1 MPNSPLDSPN
11 SDPRGEGPGPH
22 GVDRRGLLAAAL
34 VHAGVAALLYSD
46 AIISAG
52 RRVVSGPD
60 TEVWPFLWG
69 RFWMA
74 RSLGQGQLP
83 LRTDLLDFPAGG
95 TLWVKDPVAFL
106 LTLPLQLVAGIPAAF
121 TACGVLLFTFSG
133 VGFFLLAR
141 LLGAGRWVAIL
152 AGLTFAFCP
161 HALGEAYNANT
172 EAFAGGW
179 CALWLWSMLR
189 AARRPRPGAVI
200 LAGVILAGLL
210 ITNQY
215 FALAMAVV
223 SGPLLWLDLRGG
235 GKTTDRARS
244 WRPSLTAVG
253 ASVLL
258 GLALFAP
265 VAWVIHLAI
274 SAPDK
279 LNTLPAEVPLKV
291 PNVTDLKHLLLPL
304 SELSGPQTLEAPFQD
319 LVYPGFLLA
328 AAALAA
334 PWLGPRGPWR
344 WFFPAAGLF
353 FLVMSLGPALM
364 VDGHLV
370 TRGGEPVHL
379 PWYYLVSGRPLVGN
393 MSLPHRL
400 AIPTGL
406 FLSLGLAWSARG
418 LGDRLGARQGA
429 PRPLLAALPLALI
442 LLALV
447 EILAYP
453 PYRIP
458 LATVEASRPAHAR
471 LLAGLPHEG
480 AVLNLPFQS
489 HHHVLRRYMWWQAV
503 HGRPIAASLRHSSLP
518 TVAARD
524 PWIGQAARAEKY
536 GTRQRP
542 AADPGVGRRLASMG
556 FGFVVFHGKAYR
568 EVFPRQDSHGW
579 LTILSRSL
587 GQGLAL
593 TDGTVVFALDPAL
606 AGRLGQEAPRF
617 LSPGEVGR

>member
-1 MPNSPLDSPN
+1 MPTPSTDSEN
-11 SDPRGEGPGPH
+11 RDPGVEHSADR

-34 VHAGVAALLYSD
+34 VHAGVAALLYGE
-46 AIISAG
+46 AILSAG

-69 RFWMA
+69 RYWMA

-106 LTLPLQLVAGIPAAF
+106 LTWPVQLVAGIPAAF
-121 TACGVLLFTFSG
+121 TTCGVMLFTLSG

-141 LLGAGRWVAIL
+141 LLGAGRWVCIG

-179 CALWLWSMLR
+179 CALWLWAMLR
-189 AARRPRPGAVI
+189 AARRPRPGPVV

-215 FALAMAVV
+215 FALAMALA
-223 SGPLLWLDLRGG
+223 SGPLLWLDLRGRRG
-235 GKTTDRARS
+235 PRR
-244 WRPSLTAVG
+244 RPLLAVC
-253 ASVLL
+253 AAALF
-258 GLALFAP
+258 GLALFSP
-265 VAWVIHLAI
+265 VAWVIHGAI

-291 PNVTDLKHLLLPL
+291 PNVTDLKQILLPL
-304 SELSGPQTLEAPFQD
+304 SELSGPQTLGAPFQD

-328 AAALAA
+328 ALALAA

-353 FLVMSLGPALM
+353 FFVLSLGPALM

-370 TRGGEPVHL
+370 TLGGEPVRL
-379 PWYYLVSGRPLVGN
+379 PWDYLVSGRPLVGN

-406 FLSLGLAWSARG
+406 FFSLGLAWSARG
-418 LGDRLGARQGA
+418 VAARLGGRG
-429 PRPLLAALPLALI
+429 PLLAAAAPALI
-442 LLALV
+442 LAAGL
-447 EILAYP
+447 EILWYP
-453 PYRIP
+453 PYQIP

-471 LLAGLPHEG
+471 LLGALPHPG

-489 HHHVLRRYMWWQAV
+489 HHHNLRRYMWWQAV
-503 HGRPIAASLRHSSLP
+503 HGRPVAASLRHSSHP
-518 TVAARD
+518 SVASRD
-524 PWIGQAARAEKY
+524 AWIKEVADFEKY
-536 GTRQRP
+536 GNRPLP
-542 AADPGVGRRLASMG
+542 AADAGARQRLRSLG
-556 FGFVVFHGKAYR
+556 FGFVVFHPAR
-568 EVFPRQDSHGW
+568 WRRLFPAQDLRAW
-579 LTILSRSL
+579 WAILNRSL
-587 GQGLAL
+587 GPGLAL
-593 TDGTVVFALDPAL
+593 SDHSVVFALDPAL
-606 AGRLGQEAPRF
+606 GKLLPREAARL
-617 LSPGEVGR
+617 LSPGEVIP

>member
-1 MPNSPLDSPN
+1 MSTTPLDSPN
-11 SDPRGEGPGPH
+11 RDPTGEGPGTR

-34 VHAGVAALLYSD
+34 VHAGVAAMLYSD

-121 TACGVLLFTFSG
+121 TACGVLLFTLSG

-141 LLGAGRWVAIL
+141 LLGAGRWISIL

-179 CALWLWSMLR
+179 CALWLWAMLR
-189 AARRPRPGAVI
+189 ASRQPRPGAVV

-223 SGPLLWLDLRGG
+223 SVPLLWLDLRGRDNP
-235 GKTTDRARS
+235 TDGARP
-244 WRPSLTAVG
+244 WQPALVAVG
-253 ASVLL
+253 ASVAL
-258 GLALFAP
+258 GLVLFAP

-279 LNTLPAEVPLKV
+279 LNTLPAQVPLKV

-304 SELSGPQTLEAPFQD
+304 SELSGPHTLRAPFQD

-353 FLVMSLGPALM
+353 FLIMSLGPALM

-370 TRGGEPVHL
+370 TLGDEPVRL
-379 PWYYLVSGRPLVGN
+379 PWYYLVSGNPLVGN

-418 LGDRLGARQGA
+418 LGHRLGARG
-429 PRPLLAALPLALI
+429 PLWAALPLVLI
-442 LLALV
+442 LGALV

-453 PYRIP
+453 PYRVP

-471 LLAGLPHEG
+471 LLGGITQEG

-503 HGRPIAASLRHSSLP
+503 HGRPIAASLRHSSHP

-524 PWIGQAARAEKY
+524 PWVRQVADAEKY

-542 AADPGVGRRLASMG
+542 GPDPGVRRRLAAMG
-556 FGFVVFHGKAYR
+556 FGFVVFHGGAYR
-568 EVFPRQDSHGW
+568 EVFPRQDGPGW
-579 LTILSRSL
+579 LAILKRSL

-593 TDGTVVFALDPAL
+593 TDGSVVFALDPAL
-606 AGRLGQEAPRF
+606 AGRMGQEAARVLP
-617 LSPGEVGR
+617 PGEVGR